1 MPQITIIKAQVIWP
15 RVQEPEQSWQAIDG
29 EPTKVS
35 NLLRVY
41 ESEDGRLWAEHSDGL
56 MQQINFCP
64 FTGIMAKV
72 LVKGCAIGKD
82 GLVNCKL

>member
-1 MPQITIIKAQVIWP
+1 L
-15 RVQEPEQSWQAIDG
+15 SWQTVDG

-41 ESEDGRLWAEHSDGL
+41 ETEDGKLWAEHSEGF

-64 FTGIMAKV
+64 FTGTMAKV
-72 LVKGCAIGKD
+72 LVKGCALSQD
-82 GLVNCKL
+82 GLVSCEL